1 MQATNL
7 WKGSTKVGHIRLGH
21 LPKSRVWREVV
32 ALLDRQPED
41 IPGIAAAVLDAS
53 AEALER
59 TTTIESASRAFLILL
74 QLAQASERGDL
85 VGELRRSGVEVS
97 AESSLL
103 GTLADIGG
111 LVRGATPSGVLNDNY
126 ADFASLALRRALL
139 ETVGAQGPSLFGSTV
154 DQLQAGFRRFS
165 GGEAFGRLTRLF
177 FGDFIA
183 RSLHSAVDRELSNH
197 VGGEGA
203 FGDVGESRA
212 FSDALDRY
220 ARETAAIV
228 QRFATE
234 WYAKNRWQKH
244 QQLGAR
250 HSRAFSA
257 VALKK
262 LRSDLAFARAP
273 A

>member
-1 MQATNL
+1 M
-7 WKGSTKVGHIRLGH
+7 GHIRLGR
-21 LPKSRVWREVV
+21 LPKSRLWREVV
-32 ALLDRQPED
+32 ELLDREPED

-59 TTTIESASRAFLILL
+59 GTTIASASRAFLVLL
-74 QLAQASERGDL
+74 ELAQASDRGDL
-85 VGELRRSGVEVS
+85 VGELRRKGLAVS
-97 AESSLL
+97 ADSSVLS
-103 GTLADIGG
+103 TLADLGE
-111 LVRGATPSGVLNDNY
+111 LVRESVPAGSLKDNY
-126 ADFASLALRRALL
+126 NDFAGLALRRALV
-139 ETVGAQGPSLFGSTV
+139 ETVGAQGPSLFGSTI
-154 DQLQAGFRRFS
+154 DELEAGFRRFS
-165 GGEAFGRLTRLF
+165 GGDAFGRLTRLF
-177 FGDFIA
+177 FGDFLA
-183 RSLHSAVDRELSNH
+183 RSLHSAVDRELSLH
-197 VGGEGA
+197 VGGESS

-234 WYAKNRWQKH
+234 WYAKNHWQR
-244 QQLGAR
+244 QERLGAR
-250 HSRAFSA
+250 HSRAFSG

>member
-1 MQATNL
+1 M
-7 WKGSTKVGHIRLGH
+7 GHIRLGR

-32 ALLDRQPED
+32 ELLDQQPED

-59 TTTIESASRAFLILL
+59 TSTIQSASRAFLILL

-85 VGELRRSGVEVS
+85 VGELHRAGVEVT
-97 AESSLL
+97 ADSSLL

-111 LVRGATPSGVLNDNY
+111 RVRERAPFGRLNDNY
-126 ADFASLALRRALL
+126 SDFASLALRRALL
-139 ETVGAQGPSLFGSTV
+139 ETVGAQGPGLFGSTV

-177 FGDFIA
+177 FGDFMA
-183 RSLHSAVDRELSNH
+183 RSLHSAVDRELSKH
-197 VGGEGA
+197 VGGEGS
-203 FGDVGESRA
+203 FGDVGESRV

-234 WYAKNRWQKH
+234 WYAKNHWQKH
-244 QQLGAR
+244 ERLDAR
-250 HSRAFSA
+250 HSRAFA
-257 VALKK
+257 EVALKK